1 MTNEPTNTTGATQ
14 GAQRPVKREKKG
26 LWASAS
32 RALTGVFD
40 TVVDVA
46 KTAQQSIAMASD
58 FVDHKS
64 QAWEITVY
72 ETTVAETAKTLREIK
87 LDLEG
92 DEELADIHADLAKNW
107 KRPARR

>member
-1 MTNEPTNTTGATQ
+1 MTNEPTNTT

-40 TVVDVA
+40 TVGDVA

-64 QAWEITVY
+64 QAWELVVY
-72 ETTVAETAKTLREIK
+72 ETTVAETAKTLREIE

-92 DEELADIHADLAKNW
+92 DEELSKIHEKLQASW
-107 KRPARR
+107 RRPARR